1 MSFFV
6 YCTPKNEFQEE
17 KHAQVEPSLR
27 EETERRNTHPH
38 KGYVF
43 LNWSGKLKTKE
54 KPKKQISNPE
64 EIIITPQKQT
74 IEVGSTYVPPVVV
87 VKDDPNGVL
96 KEDIMSSD
104 HNLVNTNSEGVYKI
118 TYMVSDQNGNSITAV
133 HTVNIIQST
142 KEKSGER

>member
-6 YCTPKNEFQEE
+6 YCTPKNEFQKE

-74 IEVGSTYVPPVVV
+74 IEVWGAPIY
-87 VKDDPNGVL
+87 L
-96 KEDIMSSD
+96 
-104 HNLVNTNSEGVYKI
+104 
-118 TYMVSDQNGNSITAV
+118 
-133 HTVNIIQST
+133 QSLL
-142 KEKSGER
+142 